1 MHLINCPW
9 VFSTCWAAIKGY
21 LPERTSRKIHV
32 NGNNFVEE
40 LLEVGVPLNIIP
52 SDYGGGGKAFDDYAL
67 LYAFYFSILRTQLCF
82 KLCFSYFASR
92 FESRSF
98 DCFNFVV
105 K

>member
-1 MHLINCPW
+1 MYLLGIKSMHLINCPW

-67 LYAFYFSILRTQLCF
+67 LYAFH
-82 KLCFSYFASR
+82 
-92 FESRSF
+92 
-98 DCFNFVV
+98 
-105 K
+105 